1 MSQDTGVRAN
11 QIGLAAN
18 ILLTLLKFTIGTLAG
33 SAALVADGFNSAGD
47 IFATIVAYLGYNYAR
62 KPPDEDHH
70 YGHGNA
76 ESVAGLIVGVLLMAT
91 GLFISLEGLMV
102 LLGEHRE
109 PPDVPAL
116 YVAGF
121 TILVKELLFRY
132 VSKVG
137 KKLNSPSLLA
147 SARDHRADVFVG
159 ITVFAGIFASRF
171 NMPFLDPLA
180 AVVIGLYIA
189 WMAVDPV
196 RTNVGILMD
205 KAPPHLKEEIRKVVK
220 GNPDVREVDQIRVH
234 PLGSYYVVDFEV
246 YLDGSL
252 SLHAAHDIAHEL
264 EDRIQSQFEF
274 IRDVHVHVNPT
285 GPRPKKNYLELN

>member
-1 MSQDTGVRAN
+1 MSQDSGVRAN
-11 QIGLAAN
+11 QVGLAAN

-47 IFATIVAYLGYNYAR
+47 IFATIVAYIGYSYAR

-76 ESVAGLIVGVLLMAT
+76 ESIAGLIVGVLLLAT
-91 GLFISLEGLMV
+91 GLFISMEGLIV
-102 LLGEHRE
+102 FLGEDRK
-109 PPDVPAL
+109 PPETTAL

-121 TILVKELLFRY
+121 TILIKEILYRY

-137 KKLNSPSLLA
+137 NQLNSPSLLA
-147 SARDHRADVFVG
+147 SARDHRADVLVG

-171 NMPFLDPLA
+171 DMPYLDPLA

-189 WMAVDPV
+189 WMAVEPV

-205 KAPPHLKEEIRKVVK
+205 KAPPHLQEEIRKVVK
-220 GNPDVREVDQIRVH
+220 TNPDVREVDQIRVH
-234 PLGSYYVVDFEV
+234 PLGSYYVVDFEI

-252 SLHAAHDIAHEL
+252 SLYTAHDIAHAL
-264 EDRIQSQFEF
+264 EDQIRERFEF
-274 IRDVHVHVNPT
+274 IQDVQVHVNPT
-285 GPRPKKNYLELN
+285 GPRPKKNYVE